1 MFAIPFYP
9 HHIHIWQFKPK
20 NICTIRVAK
29 DFQKPYT
36 PFFLV
41 THPLKM
47 FPFGNIGKA
56 QSFPK
61 PQTFNYGSPVS
72 NSPYT
77 SKKNLQLARAKKNK
91 LGTGLFFVSLPQ
103 CAPHVGDSSCIVT
116 TQMAK
121 HITMSKHYKCGAS
134 RQACVRQSLDRV
146 SHDPAQGKKLY
157 PWPNESPC
165 W

>member
-1 MFAIPFYP
+1 MFAILFYP

-77 SKKNLQLARAKKNK
+77 PKKKLAARKSKKKTLNCFIFCFPTPMRATCGRFIMHSHHANGETHHHVQALQLWCLK
-91 LGTGLFFVSLPQ
+91 TSM
-103 CAPHVGDSSCIVT
+103 CSSEPRSCF
-116 TQMAK
+116 A
-121 HITMSKHYKCGAS
+121 
-134 RQACVRQSLDRV
+134 
-146 SHDPAQGKKLY
+146 
-157 PWPNESPC
+157 
-165 W
+165 